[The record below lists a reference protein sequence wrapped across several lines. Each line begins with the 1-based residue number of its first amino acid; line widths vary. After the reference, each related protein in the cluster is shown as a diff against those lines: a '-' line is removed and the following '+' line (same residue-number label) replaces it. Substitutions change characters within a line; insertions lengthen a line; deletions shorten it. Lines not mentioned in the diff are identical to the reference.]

1 MAEQQPNAYTVAGRG
16 VHVSYTTTSIGGQ
29 PQLTYQ
35 DGHRSLT
42 FTGGDIRVVADEE
55 GQLASI
61 STKKSVDTGYTSFTL
76 LLPRVNLV
84 NGQAAHIT
92 TIGIV
97 GTHRSAIDTPVAGQL
112 DTYRVVHLT
121 GNAYFIEPLG

>member
-1 MAEQQPNAYTVAGRG
+1 MAQQQPNAYTVAGRG
-16 VHVSYTTTSIGGQ
+16 VHVTYLATSITGQ

-35 DGHRSLT
+35 DGQRSLT
-42 FTGGDIRVVADEE
+42 FSGGDIKVVADEE

-61 STKKSVDTGYTSFTL
+61 STRKSVDTGYTSFTL
-76 LLPRVNLV
+76 LLPRVNLI

-97 GTHRSAIDTPVAGQL
+97 GTHRTAIDMPIAGQL

-121 GNAYFIEPLG
+121 GNAYFVES

>member
-16 VHVSYTTTSIGGQ
+16 VHVSYLATSISGQ

-42 FTGGDIRVVADEE
+42 FSGEELRVVSDEE

-97 GTHRSAIDTPVAGQL
+97 GTHRTTIDMPVAGQL

-121 GNAYFIEPLG
+121 GNAYFIES